1 MLYMALNCELIED
14 TSVVTLVEREYMVVM
29 CVLEQVSLIVADTIL
44 SVRFFNTSTLLSSSL
59 VTEMMTTVVEVEV
72 ELTTLELELTLLETR
87 LMKKEQLMYL
97 MTSEESS
104 PYQALAPMTVE
115 LLTMTVLLVLVVE
128 LSEVEMTR
136 DSLVE
141 V

>member
-1 MLYMALNCELIED
+1 
-14 TSVVTLVEREYMVVM
+14 M
-29 CVLEQVSLIVADTIL
+29 CVLDQVSLIVADTIL

-87 LMKKEQLMYL
+87 LMKKELLMYS

>member
-1 MLYMALNCELIED
+1 M
-14 TSVVTLVEREYMVVM
+14 LVEREYMVVM
-29 CVLEQVSLIVADTIL
+29 WVLEQVSLIVADTIL

-87 LMKKEQLMYL
+87 LMKKELLMYS

>member
-1 MLYMALNCELIED
+1 
-14 TSVVTLVEREYMVVM
+14 
-29 CVLEQVSLIVADTIL
+29 
-44 SVRFFNTSTLLSSSL
+44 
-59 VTEMMTTVVEVEV
+59 
-72 ELTTLELELTLLETR
+72 
-87 LMKKEQLMYL
+87 MKKEQLMYS

>member
-1 MLYMALNCELIED
+1 M
-14 TSVVTLVEREYMVVM
+14 LVEREYMVVM
-29 CVLEQVSLIVADTIL
+29 WVLEQVSLIVADTIL

-87 LMKKEQLMYL
+87 LMKKELLMYS

-136 DSLVE
+136 DSLVG

>member
-14 TSVVTLVEREYMVVM
+14 TSIVTLVEREYMVVM
-29 CVLEQVSLIVADTIL
+29 
-44 SVRFFNTSTLLSSSL
+44 FFNTSTLLSSSL

-87 LMKKEQLMYL
+87 LMKKELLMYS

>member
-29 CVLEQVSLIVADTIL
+29 CVLEQVSLIEADTIL

-87 LMKKEQLMYL
+87 LMKKELLMYS

>member
-1 MLYMALNCELIED
+1 
-14 TSVVTLVEREYMVVM
+14 M
-29 CVLEQVSLIVADTIL
+29 CAGAGVIDRGRHNSLRWVLQPI
-44 SVRFFNTSTLLSSSL
+44 NTSLQLSGHGDDDHGGRGGSGAHHAGARAHL
-59 VTEMMTTVVEVEV
+59 ARDETDEEGAAYVLDDVRGVVPVPGV
-72 ELTTLELELTLLETR
+72 G
-87 LMKKEQLMYL
+87 
-97 MTSEESS
+97 
-104 PYQALAPMTVE
+104 PMTVE

>member
-87 LMKKEQLMYL
+87 LMKKELLMYSI
-97 MTSEESS
+97 TSEESS
-104 PYQALAPMTVE
+104 PYQALAP
-115 LLTMTVLLVLVVE
+115 
-128 LSEVEMTR
+128 
-136 DSLVE
+136 
-141 V
+141 

>member
-59 VTEMMTTVVEVEV
+59 VTEMMTTVVEGEV
-72 ELTTLELELTLLETR
+72 VLTTLELELTLLETR
-87 LMKKEQLMYL
+87 LMKKELLMYS

-104 PYQALAPMTVE
+104 PYQALAP
-115 LLTMTVLLVLVVE
+115 
-128 LSEVEMTR
+128 
-136 DSLVE
+136 
-141 V
+141 

>member
-14 TSVVTLVEREYMVVM
+14 TSVVTLVEMEYMVVM
-29 CVLEQVSLIVADTIL
+29 
-44 SVRFFNTSTLLSSSL
+44 FFNTSTLLSSSL

-87 LMKKEQLMYL
+87 LMKKELLMYS

>member
-1 MLYMALNCELIED
+1 
-14 TSVVTLVEREYMVVM
+14 
-29 CVLEQVSLIVADTIL
+29 
-44 SVRFFNTSTLLSSSL
+44 
-59 VTEMMTTVVEVEV
+59 
-72 ELTTLELELTLLETR
+72 
-87 LMKKEQLMYL
+87 MYL